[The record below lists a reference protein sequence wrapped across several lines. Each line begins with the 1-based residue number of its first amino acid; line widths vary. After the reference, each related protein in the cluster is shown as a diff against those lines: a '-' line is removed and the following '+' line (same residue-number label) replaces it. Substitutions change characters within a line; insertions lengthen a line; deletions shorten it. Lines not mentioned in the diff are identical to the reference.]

1 VSRRAGLDDLDAL
14 LAIQKAAAVAGF
26 ANVFPQELYPFP
38 EDEIRETLRVQLA
51 DPANVALLD
60 DEGRGFAVAGEGW
73 LHRLY
78 VHPAEWGS
86 GVAGVLHDD
95 ALAVL
100 REDGS
105 AAVSLWVLAD
115 NARARRFYERRGWR
129 LNGDERTVPF
139 PPFPLDVGYSLD
151 L

>member
-1 VSRRAGLDDLDAL
+1 VSRRAGLDDLDIL

-38 EDEIRETLRVQLA
+38 EGEIRETLRVQLA
-51 DPANVALLD
+51 DPANAALLD
-60 DEGRGFAVAGEGW
+60 DEERGFAVVGEGW

-78 VHPAEWGS
+78 VRPAEWGS

-105 AAVSLWVLAD
+105 TAVSLWVLAD

-139 PPFPLDVGYSLD
+139 PPFPLDVGYALD